1 MLIYATVLRKGTNTT
16 EGNQS
21 LYRGLN
27 TQQLKGADSCNT
39 KQHYTTHKVHEN
51 VVSVMIS

>member
-1 MLIYATVLRKGTNTT
+1 MLINATVLREGTNTT

-27 TQQLKGADSCNT
+27 TQQLKGATSCNT
-39 KQHYTTHKVHEN
+39 KQHYTAHKVHEN
-51 VVSVMIS
+51 GVSVMIN